1 MAPNKIP
8 HLCGG
13 ILFGLLLEA
22 RKPRR
27 KARNKLD
34 GGTDGLSAPAVFNGL
49 VKIVTGE
56 NYESA
61 GDTNSKCATC
71 YKSCTS
77 SSGVYVPFNEPATQA
92 AFDTKYKRKD
102 TELYQRTAE
111 FIEQYLNNDRCE
123 WLSNALIDTM
133 QQENIDTEIAIN
145 YSETL
150 KVSELHTAEKIIFL
164 PFLLSVI
171 HYVVMNCP
179 DCESGRPTF
188 EKWYSQSKPR
198 AEWKFKS
205 DIGRKLAPVNIS
217 LDLSFP
223 SKNDSNDLKDEETI
237 QRTTSQTDN
246 VVPDTRSDR
255 EVIADNLGKA
265 FQPLIKAIEIQK
277 SQMLTPEQM
286 GNSLKVF
293 GDAVEAQNHE
303 MAEKIRENEKREQEQ
318 ATNSLFCE
326 FKFDCDRILQYCI
339 EIDPSGQPISISL
352 PDDIA
357 ELQRKWKF
365 DIRKVP
371 DSENRKLM
379 QDILQTLSDYSYYL
393 SDEYMRVLPGDRL
406 IYRNE
411 SFEEGRRLRNE
422 LRPKTL
428 ELRSKMVELYKRL
441 WPAPELDQPD
451 TSTTGTNP
459 PPTSADDEAKGDIVH
474 QTVVN
479 QYGDHPVHIDHVD
492 NLNM

>member
-1 MAPNKIP
+1 M
-8 HLCGG
+8 
-13 ILFGLLLEA
+13 
-22 RKPRR
+22 
-27 KARNKLD
+27 
-34 GGTDGLSAPAVFNGL
+34 
-49 VKIVTGE
+49 
-56 NYESA
+56 
-61 GDTNSKCATC
+61 
-71 YKSCTS
+71 
-77 SSGVYVPFNEPATQA
+77 
-92 AFDTKYKRKD
+92 
-102 TELYQRTAE
+102 
-111 FIEQYLNNDRCE
+111 NNDRCE
-123 WLSNALIDTM
+123 WLTNALIDTM

-205 DIGRKLAPVNIS
+205 DIGRKLAPVNLS
-217 LDLSFP
+217 LDLSYP
-223 SKNDSNDLKDEETI
+223 SNNNSNDLKDEKTVQNI
-237 QRTTSQTDN
+237 TSHTDD

-277 SQMLTPEQM
+277 TQMLTPEQM
-286 GNSLKVF
+286 GDSLKVV
-293 GDAVEAQNHE
+293 GAAVEAQEHE
-303 MAEKIRENEKREQEQ
+303 IAEKIRASEKKEQ
-318 ATNSLFCE
+318 AQATTNLFCE
-326 FKFDCDRILQYCI
+326 FRSDCDRLLQYCI
-339 EIDPSGQPISISL
+339 EMDPSGQPISISL

-365 DIRKVP
+365 DIRKVADP
-371 DSENRKLM
+371 DKRKLM

-393 SDEYMRVLPGDRL
+393 TDEFMRVLNGDRL

-411 SFEEGRRLRNE
+411 SFEEGIRLTSE
-422 LRPKTL
+422 LRPKTV
-428 ELRSKMVELYKRL
+428 ELRSKMAELYKSL
-441 WPAPELDQPD
+441 WPAPELDQPRSINDASAKAGSVVLPD
-451 TSTTGTNP
+451 TEV
-459 PPTSADDEAKGDIVH
+459 DESKNNVVH

-479 QYGDHPVHIDHVD
+479 QYGDNPIHIDHVD
-492 NLNM
+492 NLNL